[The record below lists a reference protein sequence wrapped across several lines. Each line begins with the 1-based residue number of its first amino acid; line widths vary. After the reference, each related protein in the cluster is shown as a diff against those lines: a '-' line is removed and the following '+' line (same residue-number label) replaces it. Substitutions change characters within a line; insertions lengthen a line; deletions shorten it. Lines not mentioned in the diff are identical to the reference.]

1 MAVRA
6 RSSSPALT
14 PAFELAQTSAYNSEH
29 MSDRATV
36 LHVDLDAF
44 YVSMELLRHPEL
56 RGRPVVVAG
65 GLGNR
70 GVVNTASY
78 EARKFGVRSAMAV
91 SMARRLCPQA
101 VFLESDYHYYSV
113 ASKQFHAILRDYSPL
128 VEPAGADEAYLD
140 VAGTEHLFGAP
151 AEVAATIKRRV
162 SEEIGITASIGVS
175 VNKLVSKVASDAGKP
190 NGLVVV
196 EAGTEAAFFA
206 PRPIRELP
214 MVGRKTAEVLTSLG
228 IHTIGDIAR
237 TPEAALVA
245 KFGKHG
251 ADLRQRALG
260 VYDAPVVAHRG
271 DAKSISRDITFD
283 TDEPDGDRLRAVLRS
298 QAERIA
304 RELSNSGKAARTVSL
319 RLRFPPFETLSRSFT
334 PKVAVDLADDI
345 YAQGAALFERT
356 WEENERRPIRL
367 IGLGVHNIVERARQ
381 LRLGETLEADRL
393 QDTVETLRDRFGDL
407 SVLRANELKENPY
420 QHRGGDYMPPFTAPK
435 LAPSPGPDIE
445 TREPLDEPPPPGD

>member
-1 MAVRA
+1 
-6 RSSSPALT
+6 
-14 PAFELAQTSAYNSEH
+14 

-56 RGRPVVVAG
+56 RGMPVVVAG

-78 EARKFGVRSAMAV
+78 EARRFGVRSAMPV
-91 SMARRLCPQA
+91 SQARRLCPKA
-101 VFLESDYHYYSV
+101 VFLESDYSYYSK
-113 ASKQFHAILRDYSPL
+113 ASKQFHAILRDFTPL

-140 VAGTEHLFGAP
+140 VRGTEHLFGTP
-151 AEVAATIKRRV
+151 EEIAAAIKRRV
-162 SEEIGITASIGVS
+162 REEIGITASVGVS

-190 NGLVVV
+190 NGLVLVPD
-196 EAGTEAAFFA
+196 GTEAVFFA

-214 MVGRKTAEVLTSLG
+214 MVGRKTAEALTALG

-237 TPEAALVA
+237 TPESALVA

-251 ADLRQRALG
+251 AELRSRALG
-260 VYDAPVVAHRG
+260 IFDAPVVSTRG
-271 DAKSISRDITFD
+271 EAKSISRDVTFD
-283 TDEPDGDRLRAVLRS
+283 NDEPDGDRLRAVLRS

-304 RELSNSGKAARTVSL
+304 HELSTSGKAARTVSL

-334 PKVAVDLADDI
+334 PRVAVDLADEI
-345 YAQGAALFERT
+345 YTQGCALFEKA
-356 WEENERRPIRL
+356 WDENERRPVRL

-393 QDTVETLRDRFGDL
+393 QDTVESLRDRFGDL
-407 SVLRANELKENPY
+407 SVRRANQLRSPY
-420 QHRGGDYMPPFTAPK
+420 RQPGPDYIPPFTAPRHIGDDVEG
-435 LAPSPGPDIE
+435 AEQRERDDDTSPSWD
-445 TREPLDEPPPPGD
+445 D

>member
-1 MAVRA
+1 
-6 RSSSPALT
+6 
-14 PAFELAQTSAYNSEH
+14 

-56 RGRPVVVAG
+56 RGKPVVVAG

-78 EARKFGVRSAMAV
+78 EARKFGIRSALPV
-91 SMARRLCPQA
+91 SQARRLCPQA
-101 VFLESDYHYYSV
+101 VFLESDYAYYSV
-113 ASKQFHAILRDYSPL
+113 ASKQFHAILRDFTPV

-140 VAGTEHLFGAP
+140 VRGTEHLFGSP
-151 AEVAATIKRRV
+151 AEIAAKIKQRV
-162 SEEIGITASIGVS
+162 RDEIGITASIGVS

-196 EAGTEAAFFA
+196 PDGTEAEFFA

-237 TPEAALVA
+237 TPQSALVA
-245 KFGKHG
+245 RFGKGG
-251 ADLRQRALG
+251 ADLHARSLG
-260 VYDAPVVAHRG
+260 VFDAPVVSTRG

-283 TDEPDGDRLRAVLRS
+283 NDEPDGDRLKAVLRS
-298 QAERIA
+298 QAERIS

-334 PKVAVDLADDI
+334 PKVAVDLADEI
-345 YAQGAALFERT
+345 YAHGVLLFERT
-356 WEENERRPIRL
+356 WDENERRPVRL

-381 LRLGETLEADRL
+381 LRLGETLEADRI
-393 QDTVETLRDRFGDL
+393 QDTVETLRDRFGDA
-407 SVLRANELKENPY
+407 SVLRANELERNPY
-420 QHRGGDYMPPFTAPK
+420 AHRGGDYMPPFSAPK
-435 LAPSPGPDIE
+435 FTGEDTTVHSEVSRERAEDAP
-445 TREPLDEPPPPGD
+445 